1 MIFLVYTICL
11 AAILFEY
18 VLQFFRTAFQS
29 VLTDRTILS
38 LFLSDRKAA

>member
-18 VLQFFRTAFQS
+18 VLQSFTYHFSKYVPMAMIGMFS
-29 VLTDRTILS
+29 IHS
-38 LFLSDRKAA
+38 